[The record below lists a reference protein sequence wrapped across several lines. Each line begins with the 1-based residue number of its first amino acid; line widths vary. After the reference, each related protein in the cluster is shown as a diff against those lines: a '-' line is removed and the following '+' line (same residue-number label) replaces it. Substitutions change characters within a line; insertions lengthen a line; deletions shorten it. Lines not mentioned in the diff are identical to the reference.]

1 MPPSVLLAAIVV
13 IVHAACLLLSMVPT
27 HICTTHYKNNADMS
41 GLLETG
47 HMWTCQ
53 CVGTRDSE
61 TKIRYELQGYAKT
74 LTERGH
80 IGNSL

>member
-1 MPPSVLLAAIVV
+1 
-13 IVHAACLLLSMVPT
+13 MVPT

-80 IGNSL
+80 IGNSLYLVACNKLLLSSVSHDHST